1 MTFLKLHEVSPRDGL
16 QNEAAVLSTLD
27 KLELLRLLSLA
38 RPASIEVTSFV
49 HPKRVP
55 QLADA
60 DPLCQQLFQT
70 EWALQARAEGV
81 QYAGLVA
88 NQRGFDRLLK
98 SGLDAVSVL
107 VSATEGHSKANVG
120 MSIQRASAETG
131 KLIAQA
137 LAAKLQVRAYISM
150 AFVCP
155 IDGPADPEQVLDL
168 VEQFRDQGAHRIIMA
183 DTLGCAEP
191 AAVESLLNRA
201 LERVPAERLS
211 MHMHDTQNRA
221 LQNCQTGWKLGIR
234 DFDASAGGTG
244 GCPFAPGSAGNLD
257 SLDLLAWTEQ
267 EGIFSAT
274 LRDGLSDAAQY
285 LRQKL

>member
-1 MTFLKLHEVSPRDGL
+1 MNSLKLHEVSPRDGL
-16 QNEAAVLSTLD
+16 QNEATVLPTEA
-27 KLELLRLLSLA
+27 KLELLRLLTLA

-60 DPLCQQLFQT
+60 DQLCQQLFQSD
-70 EWALQARAEGV
+70 WALQARAAGV

-88 NQRGFDRLLK
+88 NQRGLDRLFA

-120 MSIQRASAETG
+120 MSIQQACTETG

-137 LAAKLQVRAYISM
+137 LAANLQVRAYVSM
-150 AFVCP
+150 AFACP
-155 IDGPADPEQVLDL
+155 IDGAADPEQVLAL
-168 VEQFRDQGAHRIIMA
+168 VEQFRNQGAHRIILA

-191 AAVESLLNRA
+191 AAVESLLDRA
-201 LERVPAERLS
+201 LQRVPAKRLS

-221 LQNCQTGWKLGIR
+221 LLNCQTGWKLGIR

-257 SLDLLAWTEQ
+257 SLELMAWAGQQAIPSFCRRPALL
-267 EGIFSAT
+267 
-274 LRDGLSDAAQY
+274 DAAEF
-285 LRQKL
+285 LRRQL